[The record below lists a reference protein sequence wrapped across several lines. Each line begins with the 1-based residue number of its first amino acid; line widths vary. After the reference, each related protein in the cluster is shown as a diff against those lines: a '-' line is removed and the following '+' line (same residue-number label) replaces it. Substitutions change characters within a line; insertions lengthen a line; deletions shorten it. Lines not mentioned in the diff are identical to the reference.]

1 MKIKGWRGGGSSG
14 QDMQFQSIKI
24 EEVDFLQQLWEEDDP
39 TKRVRFSPI
48 WAKKAVLWLLPKKS
62 AATELQLE
70 TITVE
75 EKWARASCLLAGH
88 FKDTD
93 MFSHVMKKCEICFAY
108 LCCLWFKF
116 VWCSI
121 FHARGQ
127 RIESLNRAMGPLT
140 VLPFPRPGSF
150 LENDVSV
157 SHAYSIV
164 STRTVWERALLTR
177 LNKLLGF
184 TWIQHLTVLRTKTS
198 SPRWHS
204 KKRAACIPA
213 FLTLDGS
220 FSEMSNDFD
229 HMP

>member
-1 MKIKGWRGGGSSG
+1 MIPRSEW
-14 QDMQFQSIKI
+14 
-24 EEVDFLQQLWEEDDP
+24 DFPRSEL
-39 TKRVRFSPI
+39 
-48 WAKKAVLWLLPKKS
+48 KKPCCDCCPKKS

-75 EKWARASCLLAGH
+75 EKWARVSCLLAGH

-164 STRTVWERALLTR
+164 STRTVWERAL
-177 LNKLLGF
+177 
-184 TWIQHLTVLRTKTS
+184 VS
-198 SPRWHS
+198 DSV
-204 KKRAACIPA
+204 
-213 FLTLDGS
+213 
-220 FSEMSNDFD
+220 E
-229 HMP
+229 